1 MTPVLAP
8 RPPATAAPMALAI
21 TKRGRPKRKKT
32 SRKTLFSLKKNK
44 MKGNPTT
51 VNCAA
56 TKGARSKAKKA
67 SKPNYLPGDK
77 VISEKEMR
85 FAIKALLIQNFLNSK
100 MEEWG

>member
-1 MTPVLAP
+1 MQ
-8 RPPATAAPMALAI
+8 
-21 TKRGRPKRKKT
+21 
-32 SRKTLFSLKKNK
+32 
-44 MKGNPTT
+44 GNPNP
-51 VNCAA
+51 VKRSA